1 MKLTVKTRNI
11 IIGVFLAIIALFLT
25 GYIWGH
31 KRGVISSKPIVEALS
46 KEIERITVKLNNQT
60 LYVTSVEQ
68 EIATIKQAKD
78 AGDITNKEL
87 RVLNIKQLNEISR
100 LKLSIDTLVNDI
112 SSNGQIVNIV
122 YDTIKVPRPAILL
135 PFSFNKTDMW
145 LNLNGT
151 FSLLGKLDISLKLNV
166 PIDVYTGI
174 DSKTKLPIVKLTS
187 NNPYVNVLSVSS
199 IKLDT
204 PPKPKKIGIGLIV
217 GYGITNSYKMSP
229 VVGVG
234 VSYNIFRL

>member
-1 MKLTVKTRNI
+1 MILTTKARNI
-11 IIGVFLAIIALFLT
+11 IIGVFLAISALFIA
-25 GYIWGH
+25 GYITGH
-31 KRGVISSKPIVEALS
+31 KRGVSASTPQIQALEEELS
-46 KEIERITVKLNNQT
+46 RITVRLNSQT

-68 EIATIKQAKD
+68 EIATLKQAKE
-78 AGDITNKEL
+78 AGDVTAKEL
-87 RVLNIKQLNEISR
+87 RTLNIKQLNEISR
-100 LKLSIDTLVNDI
+100 LKLQIDTLLPNVD
-112 SSNGQIVNIV
+112 SDAQIVNII
-122 YDTIKVPRPAILL
+122 YDTVKVPKPAILL
-135 PFSFNKTDMW
+135 PFSFNKSDMW
-145 LNLNGT
+145 LNLKGT

-166 PIDVYTGI
+166 PVDVYTGI

-229 VVGVG
+229 VVGIG
-234 VSYNIFRL
+234 VSYNILRF